1 MAKAKEIEG
10 LDCHASAMT
19 GIRLVL
25 LTRLSEVCEFRAAAL
40 DWSSMSGVHDMR
52 VASRRLRSVLRDFQP
67 YLSEKVRQRRLRELA
82 RALGSVRDEDVAI
95 AALEALIEEAPEEA
109 RAGLNEIIEE
119 RRRKREGAR
128 EALKGGIGE
137 TEVTALREKLAAR
150 VEQATQ
156 GRAGAAE
163 GASDKG
169 SGGKS
174 FHDVGRELIL
184 KSLGEFLSLGAS
196 LYRPFEVEPLHQ
208 MRISAKRLRYALELF
223 SACWG
228 EALHAFAEEVAK
240 MQGSLGDLHDADV
253 WIEDFGQRLSRG
265 AAEQSA
271 PDSARIAAVWLL
283 EHFMKE
289 RTRHYRHALTRWCEW
304 EQTNF
309 ASRLKETLSE
319 KAAKEKATESAE
331 PEPTISSPS

>member
-10 LDCHASAMT
+10 LDCHASAVA

-25 LTRLSEVCEFRAAAL
+25 LTRLGEVCDGRAAAL

-52 VASRRLRSVLRDFQP
+52 VASRRLRSALRDFQP
-67 YLSEKVRQRRLRELA
+67 FLSEKVRQRRLRELA

-95 AALEALIEEAPEEA
+95 AALEALSAEAPEEA

-119 RRRKREGAR
+119 RRIRRESAR
-128 EALKGGIGE
+128 EALKGAISE
-137 TEVTALREKLAAR
+137 TDVAALREKLSAR
-150 VEQATQ
+150 FEQAAQRREGST
-156 GRAGAAE
+156 E
-163 GASDKG
+163 GANDKG
-169 SGGKS
+169 SGGLS
-174 FHDVGRELIL
+174 FSGAGREIIHNSLDEFL
-184 KSLGEFLSLGAS
+184 KLGES

-208 MRISAKRLRYALELF
+208 MRIAAKRLRYALELF
-223 SACWG
+223 SACRG
-228 EALHAFAEEVAK
+228 EPLHAFASEVAK

-265 AAEQSA
+265 AQGAVEQSA
-271 PDSARIAAVWLL
+271 PDPARIAAVWLL

-304 EQTNF
+304 EQTSF
-309 ASRLKETLSE
+309 SQRLTETLSE
-319 KAAKEKATESAE
+319 KAAESAE
-331 PEPTISSPS
+331 PEPTISSLS